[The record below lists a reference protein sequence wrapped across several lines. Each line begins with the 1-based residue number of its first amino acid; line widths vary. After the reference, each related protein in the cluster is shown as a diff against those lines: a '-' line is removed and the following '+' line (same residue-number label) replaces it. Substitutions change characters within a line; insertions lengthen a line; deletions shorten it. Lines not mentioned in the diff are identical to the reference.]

1 MTAGPQTSGR
11 GPRLPS
17 PPDPAPAN
25 HAFVP
30 FTYGEQVICAEAVD
44 GRCCG
49 RSEDQ
54 HPAGSAAQ
62 VGGDPLQEDDG
73 VRADRGDI

>member
-1 MTAGPQTSGR
+1 MTSGPQTSGR
-11 GPRLPS
+11 GLG

-30 FTYGEQVICAEAVD
+30 FTYGGQVICAEAVD

-49 RSEDQ
+49 RGEDE
-54 HPAGSAAQ
+54 HLAEGAAQ
-62 VGGDPLQEDDG
+62 AEE
-73 VRADRGDI
+73 